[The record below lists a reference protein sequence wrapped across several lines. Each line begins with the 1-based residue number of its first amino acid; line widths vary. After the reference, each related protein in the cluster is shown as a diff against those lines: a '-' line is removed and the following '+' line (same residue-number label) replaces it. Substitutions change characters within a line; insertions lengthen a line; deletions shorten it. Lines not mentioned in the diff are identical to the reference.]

1 MLSRAE
7 ADFERQFEYLLKRS
21 PQGANA
27 WADAVDEAIGELRHS
42 ADSYGLSPESVDHP
56 FDVHQVTFK
65 TKSGNQYRM
74 LYEINETAV
83 FILTIR
89 GVGQDVVDLD

>member
-7 ADFERQFEYLLKRS
+7 DDFERQFEYLLKRS
-21 PQGANA
+21 PQGAIA
-27 WADAVDEAIGELRHS
+27 WSEAVDKAVGELRHS
-42 ADSYGLSPESVDHP
+42 ADSYALAPESVDHP

-65 TKSGNQYRM
+65 TKGGNRYRM
-74 LYEINETAV
+74 LYEINDTAV

-89 GVGQDVVDLD
+89 GVGQDFVDLD